1 MLEINKKETIYYS
14 GFSMDPPE
22 TLELLVNFQGRI
34 TSDQN
39 QKIIKLEEYKILS
52 FWDKIEQ
59 IGVWNWSKKY
69 PVKEPELEQL
79 LDGYRWEL
87 KLRDR
92 NGKAKAARPRYTGGG
107 QIYCRAD
114 DTPDRRG
121 PFQRRGRQVEGR
133 VFKGGQ
139 GNAGR
144 FTNRPP

>member
-1 MLEINKKETIYYS
+1 MLETNKKETIYYS

-22 TLELLVNFQGRI
+22 TLELLVNFEGRI

-92 NGKAKAARPRYTGGG
+92 NGKAKYCSGYMSFPRK
-107 QIYCRAD
+107 
-114 DTPDRRG
+114 
-121 PFQRRGRQVEGR
+121 
-133 VFKGGQ
+133 FKELIKELNTLFGSNIVG
-139 GNAGR
+139 
-144 FTNRPP
+144 

>member
-1 MLEINKKETIYYS
+1 MLDTNKKETIYYS

-22 TLELLVNFQGRI
+22 TLELLVNFEGRI

-52 FWDKIEQ
+52 FWDNIEQ

-92 NGKAKAARPRYTGGG
+92 NGKAKYCSGYMSFPRK
-107 QIYCRAD
+107 
-114 DTPDRRG
+114 
-121 PFQRRGRQVEGR
+121 
-133 VFKGGQ
+133 FKDLIKEL
-139 GNAGR
+139 NALFGSNIK
-144 FTNRPP
+144 F

>member
-22 TLELLVNFQGRI
+22 TLELLVNFEGRI

-59 IGVWNWSKKY
+59 IGVWNWRKKY

-92 NGKAKAARPRYTGGG
+92 NGKAKYCSGYMSFPRK
-107 QIYCRAD
+107 
-114 DTPDRRG
+114 
-121 PFQRRGRQVEGR
+121 
-133 VFKGGQ
+133 FKELIKELNTLFGSNIVG
-139 GNAGR
+139 
-144 FTNRPP
+144 

>member
-1 MLEINKKETIYYS
+1 MLETNKKETIYYS

-22 TLELLVNFQGRI
+22 TLELLINFEGRI

-92 NGKAKAARPRYTGGG
+92 NGKAKYCSGYMSFPRK
-107 QIYCRAD
+107 
-114 DTPDRRG
+114 
-121 PFQRRGRQVEGR
+121 
-133 VFKGGQ
+133 FKELIKELNTLFGSNIVG
-139 GNAGR
+139 
-144 FTNRPP
+144 

>member
-22 TLELLVNFQGRI
+22 TLELLVNFEGRI

-92 NGKAKAARPRYTGGG
+92 NGKAKYCSGYMSFPRK
-107 QIYCRAD
+107 
-114 DTPDRRG
+114 
-121 PFQRRGRQVEGR
+121 
-133 VFKGGQ
+133 FKELIKELNTLFGSNIVG
-139 GNAGR
+139 
-144 FTNRPP
+144 

>member
-1 MLEINKKETIYYS
+1 MLDTNKKETIYYS

-22 TLELLVNFQGRI
+22 TLELLINFEGRI

-69 PVKEPELEQL
+69 PVQEPELEQL

-92 NGKAKAARPRYTGGG
+92 NGKAKYCSGYMSFPRK
-107 QIYCRAD
+107 
-114 DTPDRRG
+114 
-121 PFQRRGRQVEGR
+121 
-133 VFKGGQ
+133 FKDLIKEL
-139 GNAGR
+139 NALFGSNIK
-144 FTNRPP
+144 F

>member
-1 MLEINKKETIYYS
+1 MLDTNKKETIYYS

-22 TLELLVNFQGRI
+22 TLELLINFEGRI

-79 LDGYRWEL
+79 LDGYKWEL

-92 NGKAKAARPRYTGGG
+92 NGKAKYCSGYMSFPRK
-107 QIYCRAD
+107 
-114 DTPDRRG
+114 
-121 PFQRRGRQVEGR
+121 
-133 VFKGGQ
+133 FKDLIKEL
-139 GNAGR
+139 NALFGSNIK
-144 FTNRPP
+144 F